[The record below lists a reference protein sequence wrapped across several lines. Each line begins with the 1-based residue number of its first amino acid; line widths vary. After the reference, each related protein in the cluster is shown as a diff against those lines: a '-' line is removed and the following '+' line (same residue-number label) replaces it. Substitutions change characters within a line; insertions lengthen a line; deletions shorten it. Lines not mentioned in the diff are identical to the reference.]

1 MGLMTTMRKR
11 MHIVLWG
18 LLFMFLLSMTIG
30 GLVGG
35 ADIVGHLLGRVNPAT
50 TIARINDRDISPDLY
65 QNLVNQ
71 EIEKVRSSG
80 QELKEFHFQRAR
92 STAWDNLLQD
102 VLVTQEVN
110 RLGLA
115 ASDEE
120 VLFHLENEPPS
131 FLQQNPTFQTDGQF
145 DKEKYLKALASPE
158 GDEWVPIESFLK
170 NTYIPNFKL
179 QQFLDQSII
188 IKEDDIKTE
197 FKKRNIK
204 YSINAIHIPNDAII
218 SSISNPS
225 DDELLLNYND
235 SKDDFKH
242 GELRN
247 ILYCYWKKE
256 PSQEDSIKIKS
267 LANELTVRA
276 RNGEDFSNLANE
288 FSQDPGNQTS
298 KNGGDL
304 GWFKRGRM
312 VKPFEE
318 AAFKAKKGSIT
329 DPIKSRFGYHII
341 NVLDKRKN
349 KNDEDEV
356 LASHILLKIETS
368 ATSLSNLKR
377 DATLFSYDAQDI
389 GFKAAIDTNKIE
401 YFEQKGLD
409 ESSFSIQRLGSFR
422 NAVQFAFQNDIN
434 SVSSI
439 LENDQYYA
447 VFKVESII
455 PPGFKAF
462 EDVKNQLLSKARK
475 NLEKEATL
483 QKANTLLLEI
493 TADEKSLLDA
503 KVDEKINV
511 IKKETKTIS
520 QGFSSIGKSN
530 YINGALLSGSL
541 GKIIGPLE
549 TPRGHALI
557 EILEISPYDSTE
569 FEVQRETLKKNLFN
583 QNQRQVFDSW
593 LDDLKNKAVITDN
606 RKYYY

>member
-71 EIEKVRSSG
+71 EIEKIRSAG
-80 QELKEFHFQRAR
+80 QEVKEFHFQRAR
-92 STAWDNLLQD
+92 NTAWDNLLQD

-110 RLGLA
+110 RLELT

-131 FLQQNPTFQTDGQF
+131 FLQQNPTFQTEGEF
-145 DKEKYLKALASPE
+145 DKQKYLQALASPE

-179 QQFLDQSII
+179 QQFLDQSIV
-188 IKEDDIKTE
+188 IKEDDIKSE

-204 YSINAIHIPNDAII
+204 YSINAIHVPSNAIV

-225 DDELLLNYND
+225 DDELLSDYKTL
-235 SKDDFKH
+235 KDDFKH

-256 PSQEDSIKIKS
+256 PSNEDSNKIQIF
-267 LANELTVRA
+267 ANELADRA
-276 RNGEDFSNLANE
+276 RSGEDFSKLADE
-288 FSQDPGNQTS
+288 FSQDPGNQTNN
-298 KNGGDL
+298 NGGDL
-304 GWFKRGRM
+304 GWFAKGRM

-341 NVLDKRKN
+341 SVRDKRKN
-349 KNDEDEV
+349 KNNEDEI

-377 DATLFSYDAQDI
+377 EATLFSYDAQDI
-389 GFKAAIDTNKIE
+389 GFKAASDTNKIE
-401 YFEQKGLD
+401 YFEQNGLD

-422 NAVQFAFQNDIN
+422 NAIQFAFQNDIN
-434 SVSSI
+434 AVSSI
-439 LENDQYYA
+439 LENDKYYA
-447 VFKVESII
+447 VFKVDSII
-455 PPGFKAF
+455 QPGYKAF

-475 NLEKEATL
+475 TLEKKATL
-483 QKANTLLLEI
+483 EKANALLLEI
-493 TADEKSLLDA
+493 TADDKSLLDA
-503 KVDEKINV
+503 KVNEQINV
-511 IKKETKTIS
+511 IKEETKTIS
-520 QGFSSIGKSN
+520 QGFSSIGRSN
-530 YINGALLSGSL
+530 YVNGALLSSSSGE
-541 GKIIGPLE
+541 IIGPLE
-549 TPRGHALI
+549 TLRGHALI
-557 EILEISPYDSTE
+557 EVLEISAYDSTE
-569 FEVQRETLKKNLFN
+569 YEVQRETLKKNLFN
-583 QNQRQVFDSW
+583 QKQRQAFEAW
-593 LDDLKNKAVITDN
+593 LDDLKNKAIITDN